1 MDTHKDKIIQK
12 IIDDQ
17 KDFQELSG
25 NDLNLYGMIYQSL
38 EQKPD
43 AGFPLGFSGTIIR
56 KIEMK
61 KQRQFNLKLYALFSV
76 LLVMCL
82 GFLFTFFSRD
92 QLSVMISTVIEH
104 KYMILFFV
112 FIVTSIQLAS
122 HFFTIKKL
130 ER

>member
-17 KDFQELSG
+17 QDFQEISE
-25 NDLNLYGMIYQSL
+25 NDLNIYGLLYHSL

-43 AGFPLGFSGTIIR
+43 AGFPLGFSDTVIR

-76 LLVMCL
+76 VLVMCL
-82 GFLFTFFSRD
+82 GFLFTFFSED
-92 QLSVMISTVIEH
+92 QFSMMISTAMEH
-104 KYMILFFV
+104 KYIILFFV
-112 FIVTSIQLAS
+112 FIITSLQLAS